1 MGRIRNITVITA
13 TTGTLMLGLTGV
25 TLASVGGSHAGHT
38 AAGDVRAATA
48 AADTSAT
55 QLVKYLGYQVTV
67 PASWPVYRLAAD
79 PSRCV
84 LFNKHAVYLGNPG
97 PDQRCP
103 SSALGKT
110 EALLVQPLTSQ
121 ANLPPATSVQPGKTA
136 ELPSG
141 KKAAQDAVSQTLR
154 LALPTAGVEVT
165 ASYGQD
171 ATLIRSIL
179 RSAHLNAVSPAAVR
193 QAAQVAA
200 GPATPGYAAAS
211 GSPERHAPAQR
222 GSAHRGSGN
231 RGPARHQTRRGSR
244 RAGRNQQGR
253 VRHAGASMTP
263 SATASPTPSPL
274 AATATSS
281 FTWMTSVTGS
291 GLGFDTCTV
300 PSAATM
306 KSWLASPFRMVGTYL
321 GGDNW
326 ACNYGNFSKSW
337 VGEVAAMG
345 WRFIPLWVGP
355 QAPCT
360 SIGGAVRINSSQA
373 YTEGKSQAASAVST
387 AVSFGYGKGS
397 PIYFDMEGY
406 NNTDRSC
413 SSAVLNFL
421 AGWTAGLHNADYR
434 SGVYSSSSSGVTDLA
449 GEWGHYNEPNDV
461 WFAEWNRDAVVTS
474 SSLRSSDWPGYRR
487 LHQFDGPNVEQ
498 FGGVKVDIDDDF
510 VAGDVAGLRA
520 PSGAY
525 VLGQPDISHLS
536 PGASG
541 RSKLVITATASQGD
555 SQSVGWKIKESSGV
569 TVRPDKG
576 TVVVTPGQPA
586 TIGLRIKVS
595 SSASAGRRNLTVSAG
610 SDGKTLSGTTLLV
623 TVARHTLITPKPV
636 VMYAADHASMTE
648 ARLVARKMALPP
660 SAATDNYETA
670 WKDVASGKS
679 IVLAVGQAAL
689 NALYHNPCGWSNP
702 SHMKAGSTPFI
713 ALGGPLDQPPGK
725 IYFENAAGTSLA
737 QTSQITDA
745 LMKYAVTGT
754 LPSPH
759 AMPAAP
765 AMANYKC
772 LK

>member
-1 MGRIRNITVITA
+1 VI
-13 TTGTLMLGLTGV
+13 
-25 TLASVGGSHAGHT
+25 
-38 AAGDVRAATA
+38 
-48 AADTSAT
+48 
-55 QLVKYLGYQVTV
+55 KYLGYQVTV
-67 PASWPVYRLAAD
+67 PASWPVYRLASD

-97 PDQRCP
+97 ADQSCP

-121 ANLPPATSVQPGKTA
+121 ASLPPETSVQPGKTA

-141 KKAAQDAVSQTLR
+141 KKAAQNAVSQTLR
-154 LALPTAGVEVT
+154 LALPTAGVQVT
-165 ASYGQD
+165 ASYGHD
-171 ATLIRSIL
+171 ASLVRGIL
-179 RSAHLNAVSPAAVR
+179 RGAHLTSVSPAAVR
-193 QAAQVAA
+193 QAAQVTA
-200 GPATPGYAAAS
+200 GPATPGHAAA
-211 GSPERHAPAQR
+211 GRSPERHASAQR
-222 GSAHRGSGN
+222 GSGHRGSG
-231 RGPARHQTRRGSR
+231 RQQTRRGSR
-244 RAGRNQQGR
+244 HAGRNQHGR

-263 SATASPTPSPL
+263 SATVSPALSPL
-274 AATATSS
+274 AAAANSS
-281 FTWMTSVTGS
+281 STWMTSVTGS

-337 VGEVAAMG
+337 VDDVAAMG

-360 SIGGAVRINSSQA
+360 SIGGAVRINSAQA

-387 AVSFGYGKGS
+387 AVSFGYGQGS

-406 NNTDRSC
+406 NNTDGSC

-421 AGWTAGLHNADYR
+421 AGWTAGLHNAGYR

-449 GEWGHYNEPNDV
+449 GKWGHYNEPNDV

-474 SSLRSSDWPGYRR
+474 GSLRSTDWPGYRR
-487 LHQFDGPNVEQ
+487 VHQFDGPNVEE

-510 VAGDVAGLRA
+510 VAGDVAGLRTR
-520 PSGAY
+520 SGAY
-525 VLGQPDISHLS
+525 VLGQPDIAHLS

-541 RSKLVITATASQGD
+541 RSQLVITAPASQGD
-555 SQSVGWKIKESSGV
+555 SQSVGWKIDESSGV

-576 TVVVTPGQPA
+576 TVIVTPGQPA

-595 SSASAGRRNLTVSAG
+595 SSAAAGRRNLAVRAG

-636 VMYAADHASMTE
+636 VMFAADPASMTE
-648 ARLVARKMALPP
+648 ARLVARELALPS
-660 SAATDNYETA
+660 SAATSNYQTA
-670 WKDVASGKS
+670 WKDVAAGKS

-689 NALYHNPCGWSNP
+689 NDLYHNPCGWSNP

-713 ALGGPLDQPPGK
+713 DLGGPLDQPRS
-725 IYFENAAGTSLA
+725 TSR
-737 QTSQITDA
+737 TR
-745 LMKYAVTGT
+745 
-754 LPSPH
+754 
-759 AMPAAP
+759 PAAAWRRP
-765 AMANYKC
+765 RRSPTR
-772 LK
+772 